1 MSDEDNHPNDDRQ
14 PGNPEPASNAA
25 SPPRNDDPE
34 PPPKCRR
41 GRPKLRVIDP
51 GDRQSENEP
60 EPEPDDP
67 EPDDDEDPVARP
79 ASPGRKAQWRVK
91 AFVNSMY
98 RDPNFP
104 WPYVEWRRKPLKDK
118 SVVTDV
124 GDDENRMAAL
134 ALAGICDLTYDH
146 ADGSFKYRTYR
157 PDAPPPP
164 EEILKLPW
172 RSFTDMPEEDR
183 ASLVS
188 KALFLMGSTPQAQ
201 LTQAH
206 KWNSAFAC
214 LKSVARQ
221 VDSIHDEMLALIEKG
236 EARLK
241 ADPSLMRTCRP
252 GRLLFNA
259 FPYKPRLRYSEAKF
273 AVLVGRCMMR
283 DMTAL
288 ARRPAYGRPPLTPQL
303 MPTLADP
310 EEGNGKSSFCRVLG
324 GGAVGDDGGRGRY
337 TDAINVAM
345 IVGNVSHGQH
355 TLLAC
360 CGGKTVAEWADKNLG
375 TLNETQSGTLR
386 AFINSGVM
394 RSRRMGK
401 DAFRLI
407 NWRALNIVTTNNQE
421 VLTQFSG
428 IRRLPIVDLEQWRKR
443 RTTGPEVI
451 RQNHNSGLDWLAA
464 HRDVILTLA
473 FRVGDWRGTLAP
485 PDALLKLMK
494 ERAADHTRQENWQ
507 LLLKQALDLATASRY
522 SSPDGQ
528 QPATA
533 DAGRVA
539 GITPGVLAQWTNET
553 IRGGKQPTPTAVGRH
568 MGNLGWVHHVRRVR
582 GARRSV
588 SERMWVWEDEVAKAT
603 REQRE
608 QREQHEQ
615 REQREQA
622 TRKRSEDDTIQVT
635 DMFVNNTFTQGH
647 FTCCPVDGYD
657 EEKKTNKSASGDSNN
672 NEPASGDDP
681 DTPF

>member
-1 MSDEDNHPNDDRQ
+1 MSDQDNDANDDRQ
-14 PGNPEPASNAA
+14 PGNPEPASDAA
-25 SPPRNDDPE
+25 DSPPRDPE
-34 PPPKCRR
+34 PPPKRRR
-41 GRPKLRVIDP
+41 GRPKLRVIKPD
-51 GDRQSENEP
+51 GQQSEDEP

-67 EPDDDEDPVARP
+67 DDPEVEP
-79 ASPGRKAQWRVK
+79 ASSGRRATWRLK

-104 WPYVEWRRKPLKDK
+104 WPYVEWRTKTLKDK

-146 ADGSFKYRTYR
+146 ADGSYKYRAYR
-157 PDAPPPP
+157 PDRPPPP

-172 RSFTDMPEEDR
+172 RSFTDISEEDR

-188 KALFLMGSTPQAQ
+188 HALFLMGSTPQAQ

-221 VDSIHDEMLALIEKG
+221 VNSIADEMLALIEKG
-236 EARLK
+236 KARLK

-288 ARRPAYGRPPLTPQL
+288 ALRPAYGRPPLTPQL
-303 MPTLADP
+303 MDTLVDP
-310 EEGNGKSSFCRVLG
+310 EEGNGKSSFCRVMG
-324 GGAVGDDGGRGRY
+324 GGAVGDDGDRGRY

-345 IVGNVSHGQH
+345 IVGTASHGHH
-355 TLLAC
+355 TLAGRC
-360 CGGKTVAEWADKNLG
+360 AGKTVAEWADKNLG
-375 TLNETQSGTLR
+375 ALNETQSGTVKT
-386 AFINSGVM
+386 FINSGVM
-394 RSRRMGK
+394 TWRRMGK
-401 DAFRLI
+401 DATRTI
-407 NWRALNIVTTNNQE
+407 NWRALNIVTTNNPE

-428 IRRLPIVDLEQWRKR
+428 VRRLPIVDLEQWRER
-443 RTTGPEVI
+443 RTTALEVI

-464 HRDVILTLA
+464 HRDVILALA
-473 FRVGDWRGTLAP
+473 FRAGDWRGTLAP

-494 ERAADHTRQENWQ
+494 ARADDHTRQENWH
-507 LLLKQALDLATASRY
+507 LLLQQALDLATASMY
-522 SSPDGQ
+522 SRPDGQ
-528 QPATA
+528 QPTA
-533 DAGRVA
+533 DEKPMPRTA
-539 GITPGVLAQWTNET
+539 GITPVALAQWTNEA

-568 MGNLGWVHHVRRVR
+568 MGNLGWVQHFRRVR
-582 GARRSV
+582 GAPRGGN
-588 SERMWVWEDEVAKAT
+588 ERMWVLRRGQGGT

-608 QREQHEQ
+608 HKRE
-615 REQREQA
+615 
-622 TRKRSEDDTIQVT
+622 IQVT
-635 DMFVNNTFTQGH
+635 HVFVYNTMAQGY
-647 FTCCPVDGYD
+647 FVCWPVDVYD
-657 EEKKTNKSASGDSNN
+657 GETKTNKPASGDANN
-672 NEPASGDDP
+672 NEPASDEDSDG
-681 DTPF
+681 PF